1 MFSTSD
7 PEMHSQYRRVVSN
20 AFSRKS
26 VLAYEQHIWER
37 AFIMSRQLQAHYT
50 HTESCIDLT
59 KLFRCFALDVV
70 TKYTYGESFDALLK
84 PGFDEPLLEAFD
96 KFGPA
101 SFFVGGF

>member
-7 PEMHSQYRRVVSN
+7 PELHSQYRRVVSN

-37 AFIMSRQLQAHYT
+37 AFIMSRQLRAHYT
-50 HTESCIDLT
+50 HREPWLDLT

-70 TKYTYGESFDALLK
+70 SKYTYGESFDALLK
-84 PGFDEPLLEAFD
+84 PGFDETLLEAFD
-96 KFGPA
+96 KFAPA
-101 SFFVGGF
+101 SFFVGSF

>member
-7 PEMHSQYRRVVSN
+7 RELHSQYRRVVSN

-26 VLAYEQHIWER
+26 VIAYEQHIWER
-37 AFIMSRQLQAHYT
+37 AFIMSRHLRAHYT
-50 HTESCIDLT
+50 HTESCLDLT

-84 PGFDEPLLEAFD
+84 PGFDETLLEAFD

-101 SFFVGGF
+101 SIFVSGF